1 MATTIEFLLLVE
13 RSSSTSYM
21 ANFMLSDDYCYYYS
35 PVSLTHSIT
44 PSCFYWM
51 VTFCGLSFFN
61 LIRCHNSPL
70 TCYFNCFDLTTKK
83 LKIACKV
90 VEMSLSSSHIRHVP
104 KKDRG
109 VPRKVREACY
119 NGRHKCQRL
128 QYVYF
133 LPSNISTTTFFN
145 ASKMLH
151 KHFEKGK
158 LLYSK
163 KMATTGLN

>member
-1 MATTIEFLLLVE
+1 
-13 RSSSTSYM
+13 
-21 ANFMLSDDYCYYYS
+21 
-35 PVSLTHSIT
+35 
-44 PSCFYWM
+44 
-51 VTFCGLSFFN
+51 
-61 LIRCHNSPL
+61 
-70 TCYFNCFDLTTKK
+70 
-83 LKIACKV
+83 
-90 VEMSLSSSHIRHVP
+90 MSLSSSHIRHVP